1 MKCSNIKEMKNII
14 RKILKEDEDNN
25 LEQRFRNSMQKFQY
39 IFESSLSSDVDSVEI
54 SEIQF
59 IPKYPYIEGKLT
71 VKSYF
76 EDHDFAAIGRRIDL
90 LEDEVYEINRQF
102 TFTKKGGLIKR
113 GPDNDWTLI
122 CVPIGMKWQAV
133 GDDPFM
139 ITLEFIISQDEYD
152 A

>member
-1 MKCSNIKEMKNII
+1 MKNII
-14 RKILKEDEDNN
+14 RKILKEEDENNN
-25 LEQRFRNSMQKFQY
+25 LENRFKNSMQKLQY
-39 IFESSLSSDVDSVEI
+39 IFEVNFSSNIDSVEI

-76 EDHDFAAIGRRIDL
+76 EDHDFAALGRRIDS
-90 LEDEVYEINRQF
+90 LEDEVYEIEKKY

-113 GPDNDWTLI
+113 GPNNDWILS
-122 CVPIGMKWQAV
+122 CMPIGMKWQAG
-133 GDDPFM
+133 GDESFM
-139 ITLEFIISQDEYD
+139 LILEFLIYQDEYD

>member
-1 MKCSNIKEMKNII
+1 MKNII
-14 RKILKEDEDNN
+14 QKILKEEEENNN
-25 LEQRFRNSMQKFQY
+25 LENRFKNSMQKLQY
-39 IFESSLSSDVDSVEI
+39 IFEVNFSSNIDSVEI

-90 LEDEVYEINRQF
+90 LEDEVYEIYKHY
-102 TFTKKGGLIKR
+102 TFTEKGGLIKR
-113 GPDNDWTLI
+113 GPNKDWFMSCT
-122 CVPIGMKWQAV
+122 PIGMKWQAG
-133 GDDPFM
+133 GDESFM
-139 ITLEFIISQDEYD
+139 LILEFLIYQDEYD

>member
-1 MKCSNIKEMKNII
+1 MKNII

-76 EDHDFAAIGRRIDL
+76 EDHDFAAIGRRIDS
-90 LEDEVYEINRQF
+90 LEDEVYEIEKKY
-102 TFTKKGGLIKR
+102 TFTEKGGLIKR
-113 GPDNDWTLI
+113 GPDNDWFLSCI
-122 CVPIGMKWQAV
+122 PIGMKWQA
-133 GDDPFM
+133 GGEESFM
-139 ITLEFIISQDEYD
+139 LILDFIVRQDEYD

>member
-1 MKCSNIKEMKNII
+1 MKNII
-14 RKILKEDEDNN
+14 RKILKEDENN

-59 IPKYPYIEGKLT
+59 NPKYPYIEGKLT

-76 EDHDFAAIGRRIDL
+76 EDHDFGAIGRRIDL

-113 GPDNDWTLI
+113 GPDNDWTLN
-122 CVPIGMKWQAV
+122 CMPMGMKWRAN

-139 ITLEFIISQDEYD
+139 ITLEFIIYQDEYD

>member
-1 MKCSNIKEMKNII
+1 MKNII
-14 RKILKEDEDNN
+14 QKILKEEDENNN
-25 LEQRFRNSMQKFQY
+25 LENRFKNSMQKLQY
-39 IFESSLSSDVDSVEI
+39 IFEVNFSSNIDSVEI

-90 LEDEVYEINRQF
+90 LEDEVYEIYKHY
-102 TFTKKGGLIKR
+102 TFTEKGGLIKR
-113 GPDNDWTLI
+113 GPNNDWI
-122 CVPIGMKWQAV
+122 MSCMPIGMKWQAG
-133 GDDPFM
+133 GDESFM
-139 ITLEFIISQDEYD
+139 LILEFLIYQDEYD